1 MEMYKISGWTEYELG
16 ASMMIA
22 GFVLLT
28 VVLLWE
34 RKRAN
39 AKLSELNFKYHY
51 GNEQRE
57 FRHNEEVKALD
68 SEIERLR
75 GVIGKDSAQ
84 AFVDEETIHGLQGQ
98 IAHLTKQAA
107 IYKKT
112 KKSAA
117 GKKGIETIKRRG
129 KKK

>member
-28 VVLLWE
+28 VWLLWE
-34 RKRAN
+34 RRKIKDDLQFAEFELEEDKSLGDEIFEEQE
-39 AKLSELNFKYHY
+39 AKN
-51 GNEQRE
+51 
-57 FRHNEEVKALD
+57 KAL
-68 SEIERLR
+68 
-75 GVIGKDSAQ
+75 K
-84 AFVDEETIHGLQGQ
+84 GQ
-98 IAHLTKQAA
+98 IAHLTKQAI
-107 IYKKT
+107 IYKKA

-129 KKK
+129 RNK